1 MRIVV
6 LDFESF
12 FSTKDG
18 YTLTKIGPIS
28 YIRDSRFSAQLMS
41 YIVTDAST
49 MTYDRVRVAEHDN
62 IPAVLA
68 ALKLDAPDVVTVAH
82 NGNGFDFLILSE
94 IYHVVPRIAIDTMCM
109 ERWTGVSRI
118 QNESL
123 KSMVKFFQCG
133 EKVEGTVISDGR
145 KWPEDF
151 TPDERTAFIQYCRND
166 TEQCFL
172 SFKAMLPFVTADALL
187 FSSITA
193 KMACNPVL
201 RLDDDMLTAYLNEL
215 SDKVTKARNDIN
227 KMFVFKSDEDFL
239 KAIRSSASF
248 VKMLELLGRKPP
260 MKYSVAKSETKRK
273 KLEAEGK
280 TNLSEEDYAVYTPAL
295 AKSDLDFVAMASD
308 ADERVALLVRTRL
321 ENNSSIQRSR
331 AETFHAL
338 AKSGRPMPV
347 MLNAFK
353 AHTSR
358 YTAGNSEG
366 SSDKLNLQNLSK
378 RDPSQLT
385 LRKAVQA
392 PEGMALVACDSSQ
405 IEARILAYVANET
418 ELVDAFRRGADPYA
432 DLAEKI
438 FQIPSEKIHKG
449 AKSGDKKLKAYRNV
463 GKTGILSCLAG
474 DTEVLTNNGWK
485 PIVMVSKDDKL
496 WDGVQWVTHQGLICN
511 GEKNT
516 IDVDGVR
523 MTPDHMILSGSSWK
537 QARRCAQTRS
547 YLSQALCTGG
557 ESLEIW
563 RSMIGDG
570 GNTCANAPS
579 VELCDGLAS
588 TLYGESRLMPA
599 SIAPLETLV
608 TSSLS
613 GHVTRITSR
622 VQRLVSSLS
631 FVLQGYEYMVRNVL
645 KEWFWCSVPV
655 EQNRTGYCSATST
668 MGGLHGVIPVLR
680 RRHRKAMLSYIPLTR
695 TFAQNLRTGDV
706 CSIELP
712 LLSSVVTTPTV
723 DNIKTTG
730 GVESNASLLTVE
742 RFLPILYHWTAGIIR
757 TSTLTV
763 STIMA
768 TTKLVISGLLQSLR
782 ITTIGGVS
790 VNCKPRLKNSEPV
803 YDLLNAG
810 PNHRFTI
817 RTKHGALVV
826 HNCGYG
832 VSWRK
837 YADTL
842 LRQGVR
848 LSSDIDQHY
857 EMAHHAHNVYR
868 ASNPN
873 IVAFW
878 DTCQTV
884 IKALYLGYS
893 GEFGGPND
901 NIFQYSVAPICG
913 RDDVPTIIGPNKYTL
928 RYFKL
933 SCEVSEKNNREEYYY
948 TRVKG
953 KSELKTKIYG
963 GALAENLCQYLA
975 FALLQW
981 QACRMTEQGIRLIAN
996 IHDSFLAICPEDE
1009 AEHTKSVMESCM
1021 SSVPDW
1027 LGDFPVAC
1035 EAEIGK
1041 DYCIA

>member
-12 FSTKDG
+12 FDTKNG

-123 KSMVKFFQCG
+123 KSMAKFFQCG

-227 KMFVFKSDEDFL
+227 RMFMFKSDEDFL

-463 GKTGILSCLAG
+463 GKTGILSA
-474 DTEVLTNNGWK
+474 
-485 PIVMVSKDDKL
+485 
-496 WDGVQWVTHQGLICN
+496 
-511 GEKNT
+511 
-516 IDVDGVR
+516 
-523 MTPDHMILSGSSWK
+523 
-537 QARRCAQTRS
+537 
-547 YLSQALCTGG
+547 
-557 ESLEIW
+557 
-563 RSMIGDG
+563 
-570 GNTCANAPS
+570 
-579 VELCDGLAS
+579 
-588 TLYGESRLMPA
+588 
-599 SIAPLETLV
+599 
-608 TSSLS
+608 
-613 GHVTRITSR
+613 
-622 VQRLVSSLS
+622 
-631 FVLQGYEYMVRNVL
+631 
-645 KEWFWCSVPV
+645 
-655 EQNRTGYCSATST
+655 
-668 MGGLHGVIPVLR
+668 
-680 RRHRKAMLSYIPLTR
+680 
-695 TFAQNLRTGDV
+695 
-706 CSIELP
+706 
-712 LLSSVVTTPTV
+712 
-723 DNIKTTG
+723 
-730 GVESNASLLTVE
+730 
-742 RFLPILYHWTAGIIR
+742 
-757 TSTLTV
+757 
-763 STIMA
+763 
-768 TTKLVISGLLQSLR
+768 
-782 ITTIGGVS
+782 
-790 VNCKPRLKNSEPV
+790 
-803 YDLLNAG
+803 
-810 PNHRFTI
+810 
-817 RTKHGALVV
+817 
-826 HNCGYG
+826 GYG
-832 VSWRK
+832 VGWRK

>member
-6 LDFESF
+6 LDLETYWNS
-12 FSTKDG
+12 KD
-18 YTLTKIGPIS
+18 YTLSKIGPIS

-41 YIVTDAST
+41 YIVTDSST
-49 MTYDRVRVAEHDN
+49 MTYDKVRVAEHDK
-62 IPAVLA
+62 IPAVLSV
-68 ALKLDAPDVVTVAH
+68 LRLDAPGTMTVAH
-82 NGNGFDFLILSE
+82 NGNGFDFLVLSE
-94 IYHVVPRIAIDTMCM
+94 IYHTIPWLAVDTMCM

-123 KSMVKFFQCG
+123 KSMAKFFQCG

-145 KWPEDF
+145 NWPDDF

-172 SFKAMLPFVTADALL
+172 SFKAMLPSMTADALL

-227 KMFVFKSDEDFL
+227 KMFMFKSDEDFL

-280 TNLSEEDYAVYTPAL
+280 TNLSEDDYAVYTPAL

-485 PIVMVSKDDKL
+485 PIVTVSKDDKL
-496 WDGVQWVTHQGLICN
+496 WDGVQWVAHQGLVCN

-523 MTPDHMILSGSSWK
+523 MTPDHMVLSGSSWE
-537 QARRCAQTRS
+537 QASVCVQTRS

-579 VELCDGLAS
+579 VE
-588 TLYGESRLMPA
+588 
-599 SIAPLETLV
+599 
-608 TSSLS
+608 
-613 GHVTRITSR
+613 
-622 VQRLVSSLS
+622 
-631 FVLQGYEYMVRNVL
+631 
-645 KEWFWCSVPV
+645 
-655 EQNRTGYCSATST
+655 
-668 MGGLHGVIPVLR
+668 
-680 RRHRKAMLSYIPLTR
+680 
-695 TFAQNLRTGDV
+695 
-706 CSIELP
+706 
-712 LLSSVVTTPTV
+712 
-723 DNIKTTG
+723 
-730 GVESNASLLTVE
+730 
-742 RFLPILYHWTAGIIR
+742 
-757 TSTLTV
+757 
-763 STIMA
+763 
-768 TTKLVISGLLQSLR
+768 
-782 ITTIGGVS
+782 
-790 VNCKPRLKNSEPV
+790 PRLKNSELV

-873 IVAFW
+873 IVTFW

-884 IKALYLGYS
+884 IKAMYLGYS

>member
-1 MRIVV
+1 MRIVA
-6 LDFESF
+6 LDFESY

-18 YTLTKIGPIS
+18 YTLTKMGPIS

-123 KSMVKFFQCG
+123 KSMTKFFQCG

-172 SFKAMLPFVTADALL
+172 SFKAMLPFMTADALL

-227 KMFVFKSDEDFL
+227 KMFMFKSDEDFL

-485 PIVMVSKDDKL
+485 PIVAVSKDDKL
-496 WDGVQWVTHQGLICN
+496 WDGVQWVAHQGLVCN

-516 IDVDGVR
+516 IDVEGVG
-523 MTPDHMILSGSSWK
+523 MTPDHMVLCGSSWE
-537 QARRCAQTRS
+537 QAGRCVQTRA
-547 YLSQALCTGG
+547 YLSRALCTGAA
-557 ESLEIW
+557 SLETW

-570 GNTCANAPS
+570 GNTYADAPS
-579 VELCDGLAS
+579 AE
-588 TLYGESRLMPA
+588 
-599 SIAPLETLV
+599 
-608 TSSLS
+608 
-613 GHVTRITSR
+613 
-622 VQRLVSSLS
+622 
-631 FVLQGYEYMVRNVL
+631 
-645 KEWFWCSVPV
+645 
-655 EQNRTGYCSATST
+655 
-668 MGGLHGVIPVLR
+668 
-680 RRHRKAMLSYIPLTR
+680 
-695 TFAQNLRTGDV
+695 
-706 CSIELP
+706 
-712 LLSSVVTTPTV
+712 
-723 DNIKTTG
+723 
-730 GVESNASLLTVE
+730 
-742 RFLPILYHWTAGIIR
+742 
-757 TSTLTV
+757 
-763 STIMA
+763 
-768 TTKLVISGLLQSLR
+768 
-782 ITTIGGVS
+782 
-790 VNCKPRLKNSEPV
+790 PRLKNSELV

-817 RTKHGALVV
+817 RTKYGALVV

-832 VSWRK
+832 VGWRK

>member
-1 MRIVV
+1 MRLVAI
-6 LDFESF
+6 DFESF

-18 YTLTKIGPIS
+18 YTLTKMGPIE

-49 MTYDRVRVAEHDN
+49 MTYDRVRVAEHKN

-68 ALKLDAPDVVTVAH
+68 ALRLDAPDVVTVAH

-123 KSMVKFFQCG
+123 KSMAKFFLCG

-145 KWPEDF
+145 NWPDDF

-172 SFKAMLPFVTADALL
+172 SFKAMLPFMTADALL

-227 KMFVFKSDEDFL
+227 RMFMFKSDEDFL

-432 DLAEKI
+432 DLAERI

-474 DTEVLTNNGWK
+474 DTEVLTDTGWK
-485 PIVMVSKDDKL
+485 PIVMVSETDKL
-496 WDGVQWVTHQGLICN
+496 WDGEQWVEHQGLICN
-511 GEKNT
+511 GERST
-516 IDVDGVR
+516 IVVDGTR
-523 MTPDHMILSGSSWK
+523 MTPDHLIWNGSSWIT
-537 QARRCAQTRS
+537 AGECAETRS
-547 YLSQALCTGG
+547 CLNRALSTGG
-557 ESLEIW
+557 ALLKTPLSTKKES
-563 RSMIGDG
+563 
-570 GNTCANAPS
+570 
-579 VELCDGLAS
+579 
-588 TLYGESRLMPA
+588 
-599 SIAPLETLV
+599 
-608 TSSLS
+608 
-613 GHVTRITSR
+613 
-622 VQRLVSSLS
+622 
-631 FVLQGYEYMVRNVL
+631 
-645 KEWFWCSVPV
+645 
-655 EQNRTGYCSATST
+655 SATSAAAKPVET
-668 MGGLHGVIPVLR
+668 AGGFPATRCRAFQKAAAFTVRRAMRIISSISRRAIQTTNPARALANLLLSGRRGVRCPARNALSAWCLCGVRAVRSLTGFCSAICTAARQPDAIRAQSGRLLAAMSRSILPMPTYVLIPST
-680 RRHRKAMLSYIPLTR
+680 AG
-695 TFAQNLRTGDV
+695 A
-706 CSIELP
+706 CSTELP
-712 LLSSVVTTPTV
+712 PASRGAAIRNADSTPTTV
-723 DNIKTTG
+723 DGASSACSLPAGNILHT
-730 GVESNASLLTVE
+730 LCRL
-742 RFLPILYHWTAGIIR
+742 TAGTIR
-757 TSTLTV
+757 TLTSTA
-763 STIMA
+763 STTTETTSRA
-768 TTKLVISGLLQSLR
+768 TSALR
-782 ITTIGGVS
+782 QKRRTSATGAS
-790 VNCKPRLKNSEPV
+790 CASSRKRLNFSEPV

-810 PNHRFTI
+810 PNHRFTV
-817 RTKHGALVV
+817 RTRHGALIV

-832 VSWRK
+832 VGWRK

-884 IKALYLGYS
+884 IKAMYLGYS

>member
-6 LDFESF
+6 LDFETYWNS
-12 FSTKDG
+12 KD
-18 YTLTKIGPIS
+18 YTLSKIGPIS

-123 KSMVKFFQCG
+123 KSMAKFFQCG
-133 EKVEGTVISDGR
+133 EKVEGTLISDGR

-172 SFKAMLPFVTADALL
+172 SFKAMLPFMTADALL

-227 KMFVFKSDEDFL
+227 KMFMFKSDEDFL

-485 PIVMVSKDDKL
+485 PIVTVSKDDKL
-496 WDGVQWVTHQGLICN
+496 WDGVQWVAHQGLICN
-511 GEKNT
+511 GEKST

-523 MTPDHMILSGSSWK
+523 MTPDHMVLSGYSWE
-537 QARRCAQTRS
+537 QASECVQTRS
-547 YLSQALCTGG
+547 YLSRALRTGAA
-557 ESLEIW
+557 SLEIW
-563 RSMIGDG
+563 WRSTIGDG
-570 GNTCANAPS
+570 GSTYADAPS
-579 VELCDGLAS
+579 AE
-588 TLYGESRLMPA
+588 
-599 SIAPLETLV
+599 
-608 TSSLS
+608 
-613 GHVTRITSR
+613 
-622 VQRLVSSLS
+622 
-631 FVLQGYEYMVRNVL
+631 
-645 KEWFWCSVPV
+645 
-655 EQNRTGYCSATST
+655 
-668 MGGLHGVIPVLR
+668 
-680 RRHRKAMLSYIPLTR
+680 
-695 TFAQNLRTGDV
+695 
-706 CSIELP
+706 
-712 LLSSVVTTPTV
+712 
-723 DNIKTTG
+723 
-730 GVESNASLLTVE
+730 
-742 RFLPILYHWTAGIIR
+742 
-757 TSTLTV
+757 
-763 STIMA
+763 
-768 TTKLVISGLLQSLR
+768 
-782 ITTIGGVS
+782 
-790 VNCKPRLKNSEPV
+790 PRLKNSELV

-913 RDDVPTIIGPNKYTL
+913 RDDVPTIIGPNKYAL

>member
-6 LDFESF
+6 LDFETYWDS
-12 FSTKDG
+12 KN
-18 YTLTKIGPIS
+18 YTLSKIGPIS

-41 YIVTDAST
+41 CIVTDAST

-123 KSMVKFFQCG
+123 KSMAKFFQCG

-227 KMFVFKSDEDFL
+227 RMFMFKSDEDFL

-463 GKTGILSCLAG
+463 GKTGILSA
-474 DTEVLTNNGWK
+474 
-485 PIVMVSKDDKL
+485 
-496 WDGVQWVTHQGLICN
+496 
-511 GEKNT
+511 
-516 IDVDGVR
+516 
-523 MTPDHMILSGSSWK
+523 
-537 QARRCAQTRS
+537 
-547 YLSQALCTGG
+547 
-557 ESLEIW
+557 
-563 RSMIGDG
+563 
-570 GNTCANAPS
+570 
-579 VELCDGLAS
+579 
-588 TLYGESRLMPA
+588 
-599 SIAPLETLV
+599 
-608 TSSLS
+608 
-613 GHVTRITSR
+613 
-622 VQRLVSSLS
+622 
-631 FVLQGYEYMVRNVL
+631 
-645 KEWFWCSVPV
+645 
-655 EQNRTGYCSATST
+655 
-668 MGGLHGVIPVLR
+668 
-680 RRHRKAMLSYIPLTR
+680 
-695 TFAQNLRTGDV
+695 
-706 CSIELP
+706 
-712 LLSSVVTTPTV
+712 
-723 DNIKTTG
+723 
-730 GVESNASLLTVE
+730 
-742 RFLPILYHWTAGIIR
+742 
-757 TSTLTV
+757 
-763 STIMA
+763 
-768 TTKLVISGLLQSLR
+768 
-782 ITTIGGVS
+782 
-790 VNCKPRLKNSEPV
+790 
-803 YDLLNAG
+803 
-810 PNHRFTI
+810 
-817 RTKHGALVV
+817 
-826 HNCGYG
+826 GYG
-832 VSWRK
+832 VGWRK

-996 IHDSFLAICPEDE
+996 IHDSFLAICLENE

>member
-6 LDFESF
+6 LDFEAYWDS
-12 FSTKDG
+12 KN
-18 YTLTKIGPIS
+18 YTLSKIGPIS

-49 MTYDRVRVAEHDN
+49 MTYDKVRVAEHDN

-123 KSMVKFFQCG
+123 KSMAKFFECG

-227 KMFVFKSDEDFL
+227 KMFMFKSDEDFL

-392 PEGMALVACDSSQ
+392 PEGMVLVACDSSQ
-405 IEARILAYVANET
+405 IEARILAYAANET
-418 ELVDAFRRGADPYA
+418 ALVNSFRGGADPYA

-449 AKSGDKKLKAYRNV
+449 AKSGDKKLKAYRDV
-463 GKTGILSCLAG
+463 GKTGILSA
-474 DTEVLTNNGWK
+474 
-485 PIVMVSKDDKL
+485 
-496 WDGVQWVTHQGLICN
+496 
-511 GEKNT
+511 
-516 IDVDGVR
+516 
-523 MTPDHMILSGSSWK
+523 
-537 QARRCAQTRS
+537 
-547 YLSQALCTGG
+547 
-557 ESLEIW
+557 
-563 RSMIGDG
+563 
-570 GNTCANAPS
+570 
-579 VELCDGLAS
+579 
-588 TLYGESRLMPA
+588 
-599 SIAPLETLV
+599 
-608 TSSLS
+608 
-613 GHVTRITSR
+613 
-622 VQRLVSSLS
+622 
-631 FVLQGYEYMVRNVL
+631 
-645 KEWFWCSVPV
+645 
-655 EQNRTGYCSATST
+655 
-668 MGGLHGVIPVLR
+668 
-680 RRHRKAMLSYIPLTR
+680 
-695 TFAQNLRTGDV
+695 
-706 CSIELP
+706 
-712 LLSSVVTTPTV
+712 
-723 DNIKTTG
+723 
-730 GVESNASLLTVE
+730 
-742 RFLPILYHWTAGIIR
+742 
-757 TSTLTV
+757 
-763 STIMA
+763 
-768 TTKLVISGLLQSLR
+768 
-782 ITTIGGVS
+782 
-790 VNCKPRLKNSEPV
+790 
-803 YDLLNAG
+803 
-810 PNHRFTI
+810 
-817 RTKHGALVV
+817 
-826 HNCGYG
+826 GYG
-832 VSWRK
+832 VGWRK

-873 IVAFW
+873 IVTFW

>member
-6 LDFESF
+6 LDFETYWNS
-12 FSTKDG
+12 KD
-18 YTLTKIGPIS
+18 YTLSKIGPIS

-49 MTYDRVRVAEHDN
+49 MTYDKVRVAEHDN

-123 KSMVKFFQCG
+123 KSMAKFFQCG

-145 KWPEDF
+145 KWPDDF

-172 SFKAMLPFVTADALL
+172 SFKAMLPFMTADALL

-227 KMFVFKSDEDFL
+227 RMFMFKSDEDFL

-463 GKTGILSCLAG
+463 GKTGILSA
-474 DTEVLTNNGWK
+474 
-485 PIVMVSKDDKL
+485 
-496 WDGVQWVTHQGLICN
+496 
-511 GEKNT
+511 
-516 IDVDGVR
+516 
-523 MTPDHMILSGSSWK
+523 
-537 QARRCAQTRS
+537 
-547 YLSQALCTGG
+547 
-557 ESLEIW
+557 
-563 RSMIGDG
+563 
-570 GNTCANAPS
+570 
-579 VELCDGLAS
+579 
-588 TLYGESRLMPA
+588 
-599 SIAPLETLV
+599 
-608 TSSLS
+608 
-613 GHVTRITSR
+613 
-622 VQRLVSSLS
+622 
-631 FVLQGYEYMVRNVL
+631 
-645 KEWFWCSVPV
+645 
-655 EQNRTGYCSATST
+655 
-668 MGGLHGVIPVLR
+668 
-680 RRHRKAMLSYIPLTR
+680 
-695 TFAQNLRTGDV
+695 
-706 CSIELP
+706 
-712 LLSSVVTTPTV
+712 
-723 DNIKTTG
+723 
-730 GVESNASLLTVE
+730 
-742 RFLPILYHWTAGIIR
+742 
-757 TSTLTV
+757 
-763 STIMA
+763 
-768 TTKLVISGLLQSLR
+768 
-782 ITTIGGVS
+782 
-790 VNCKPRLKNSEPV
+790 
-803 YDLLNAG
+803 
-810 PNHRFTI
+810 
-817 RTKHGALVV
+817 
-826 HNCGYG
+826 GYG
-832 VSWRK
+832 VGWRK

-868 ASNPN
+868 ASNTN

-878 DTCQTV
+878 DMCQTV
-884 IKALYLGYS
+884 IKAMYLGYS

>member
-1 MRIVV
+1 MRIVA

-123 KSMVKFFQCG
+123 KSMTKFFQCG

-145 KWPEDF
+145 KWPDDF

-172 SFKAMLPFVTADALL
+172 SFKAMLPFMTADALL

-193 KMACNPVL
+193 KMACNPIL

-227 KMFVFKSDEDFL
+227 KMFMFKSDEDFL

-392 PEGMALVACDSSQ
+392 PEGMSLVACDSSQ

-463 GKTGILSCLAG
+463 GKTGILSA
-474 DTEVLTNNGWK
+474 
-485 PIVMVSKDDKL
+485 
-496 WDGVQWVTHQGLICN
+496 
-511 GEKNT
+511 
-516 IDVDGVR
+516 
-523 MTPDHMILSGSSWK
+523 
-537 QARRCAQTRS
+537 
-547 YLSQALCTGG
+547 
-557 ESLEIW
+557 
-563 RSMIGDG
+563 
-570 GNTCANAPS
+570 
-579 VELCDGLAS
+579 
-588 TLYGESRLMPA
+588 
-599 SIAPLETLV
+599 
-608 TSSLS
+608 
-613 GHVTRITSR
+613 
-622 VQRLVSSLS
+622 
-631 FVLQGYEYMVRNVL
+631 
-645 KEWFWCSVPV
+645 
-655 EQNRTGYCSATST
+655 
-668 MGGLHGVIPVLR
+668 
-680 RRHRKAMLSYIPLTR
+680 
-695 TFAQNLRTGDV
+695 
-706 CSIELP
+706 
-712 LLSSVVTTPTV
+712 
-723 DNIKTTG
+723 
-730 GVESNASLLTVE
+730 
-742 RFLPILYHWTAGIIR
+742 
-757 TSTLTV
+757 
-763 STIMA
+763 
-768 TTKLVISGLLQSLR
+768 
-782 ITTIGGVS
+782 
-790 VNCKPRLKNSEPV
+790 
-803 YDLLNAG
+803 
-810 PNHRFTI
+810 
-817 RTKHGALVV
+817 
-826 HNCGYG
+826 GYG
-832 VSWRK
+832 VGWRK

-868 ASNPN
+868 ASNTN

-913 RDDVPTIIGPNKYTL
+913 RDNVPTIIGPNKYTL

-996 IHDSFLAICPEDE
+996 IHDSFLAVCPEDE

>member
-1 MRIVV
+1 MRLVA

-18 YTLTKIGPIS
+18 YTLTKMGPIS
-28 YIRDSRFSAQLMS
+28 YIRDSRFSTQLMS

-49 MTYDRVRVAEHDN
+49 MTYDKIRVAEHDN

-123 KSMVKFFQCG
+123 KSMAKFFQCG

-145 KWPEDF
+145 NWPEDF

-172 SFKAMLPFVTADALL
+172 SFKAMLPFMTADALL

-227 KMFVFKSDEDFL
+227 KMFMFKSDEDFL

-463 GKTGILSCLAG
+463 GKTGILSA
-474 DTEVLTNNGWK
+474 
-485 PIVMVSKDDKL
+485 
-496 WDGVQWVTHQGLICN
+496 
-511 GEKNT
+511 
-516 IDVDGVR
+516 
-523 MTPDHMILSGSSWK
+523 
-537 QARRCAQTRS
+537 
-547 YLSQALCTGG
+547 
-557 ESLEIW
+557 
-563 RSMIGDG
+563 
-570 GNTCANAPS
+570 
-579 VELCDGLAS
+579 
-588 TLYGESRLMPA
+588 
-599 SIAPLETLV
+599 
-608 TSSLS
+608 
-613 GHVTRITSR
+613 
-622 VQRLVSSLS
+622 
-631 FVLQGYEYMVRNVL
+631 
-645 KEWFWCSVPV
+645 
-655 EQNRTGYCSATST
+655 
-668 MGGLHGVIPVLR
+668 
-680 RRHRKAMLSYIPLTR
+680 
-695 TFAQNLRTGDV
+695 
-706 CSIELP
+706 
-712 LLSSVVTTPTV
+712 
-723 DNIKTTG
+723 
-730 GVESNASLLTVE
+730 
-742 RFLPILYHWTAGIIR
+742 
-757 TSTLTV
+757 
-763 STIMA
+763 
-768 TTKLVISGLLQSLR
+768 
-782 ITTIGGVS
+782 
-790 VNCKPRLKNSEPV
+790 
-803 YDLLNAG
+803 
-810 PNHRFTI
+810 
-817 RTKHGALVV
+817 
-826 HNCGYG
+826 GYG
-832 VSWRK
+832 VGWRK

-868 ASNPN
+868 ASNTN

-884 IKALYLGYS
+884 IKAMYLGYS

-1009 AEHTKSVMESCM
+1009 AEHTKSIMESCM

>member
-1 MRIVV
+1 MRLVAI
-6 LDFESF
+6 DFESF

-18 YTLTKIGPIS
+18 YTLTKMGPIS

-49 MTYDRVRVAEHDN
+49 MTYDKVRVAEHDN

-123 KSMVKFFQCG
+123 KSMAKFFQCG

-145 KWPEDF
+145 NWPEDF

-172 SFKAMLPFVTADALL
+172 SFKAMLPFMTADALL

-227 KMFVFKSDEDFL
+227 KMFMFKSDEDFL

-280 TNLSEEDYAVYTPAL
+280 TNLSEDDYAVYTPAL

-347 MLNAFK
+347 MLNAFR

-463 GKTGILSCLAG
+463 GKTGILSA
-474 DTEVLTNNGWK
+474 
-485 PIVMVSKDDKL
+485 
-496 WDGVQWVTHQGLICN
+496 
-511 GEKNT
+511 
-516 IDVDGVR
+516 
-523 MTPDHMILSGSSWK
+523 
-537 QARRCAQTRS
+537 
-547 YLSQALCTGG
+547 
-557 ESLEIW
+557 
-563 RSMIGDG
+563 
-570 GNTCANAPS
+570 
-579 VELCDGLAS
+579 
-588 TLYGESRLMPA
+588 
-599 SIAPLETLV
+599 
-608 TSSLS
+608 
-613 GHVTRITSR
+613 
-622 VQRLVSSLS
+622 
-631 FVLQGYEYMVRNVL
+631 
-645 KEWFWCSVPV
+645 
-655 EQNRTGYCSATST
+655 
-668 MGGLHGVIPVLR
+668 
-680 RRHRKAMLSYIPLTR
+680 
-695 TFAQNLRTGDV
+695 
-706 CSIELP
+706 
-712 LLSSVVTTPTV
+712 
-723 DNIKTTG
+723 
-730 GVESNASLLTVE
+730 
-742 RFLPILYHWTAGIIR
+742 
-757 TSTLTV
+757 
-763 STIMA
+763 
-768 TTKLVISGLLQSLR
+768 
-782 ITTIGGVS
+782 
-790 VNCKPRLKNSEPV
+790 
-803 YDLLNAG
+803 
-810 PNHRFTI
+810 
-817 RTKHGALVV
+817 
-826 HNCGYG
+826 GYG
-832 VSWRK
+832 VGWRK

-868 ASNPN
+868 ASNTN

-884 IKALYLGYS
+884 IKAMYLGYS

>member
-6 LDFESF
+6 LDFETYWNS
-12 FSTKDG
+12 KD
-18 YTLTKIGPIS
+18 YTLSKIGPIS

-49 MTYDRVRVAEHDN
+49 MTYDKVRVAEHDN

-123 KSMVKFFQCG
+123 KSMAKFFQCG

-172 SFKAMLPFVTADALL
+172 SFKAMLPFMTADALL

-227 KMFVFKSDEDFL
+227 RMFMFKSDEDFL
-239 KAIRSSASF
+239 KAIRSSTSF

-273 KLEAEGK
+273 KLEVEGK

-463 GKTGILSCLAG
+463 GKTGILSA
-474 DTEVLTNNGWK
+474 
-485 PIVMVSKDDKL
+485 
-496 WDGVQWVTHQGLICN
+496 
-511 GEKNT
+511 
-516 IDVDGVR
+516 
-523 MTPDHMILSGSSWK
+523 
-537 QARRCAQTRS
+537 
-547 YLSQALCTGG
+547 
-557 ESLEIW
+557 
-563 RSMIGDG
+563 
-570 GNTCANAPS
+570 
-579 VELCDGLAS
+579 
-588 TLYGESRLMPA
+588 
-599 SIAPLETLV
+599 
-608 TSSLS
+608 
-613 GHVTRITSR
+613 
-622 VQRLVSSLS
+622 
-631 FVLQGYEYMVRNVL
+631 
-645 KEWFWCSVPV
+645 
-655 EQNRTGYCSATST
+655 
-668 MGGLHGVIPVLR
+668 
-680 RRHRKAMLSYIPLTR
+680 
-695 TFAQNLRTGDV
+695 
-706 CSIELP
+706 
-712 LLSSVVTTPTV
+712 
-723 DNIKTTG
+723 
-730 GVESNASLLTVE
+730 
-742 RFLPILYHWTAGIIR
+742 
-757 TSTLTV
+757 
-763 STIMA
+763 
-768 TTKLVISGLLQSLR
+768 
-782 ITTIGGVS
+782 
-790 VNCKPRLKNSEPV
+790 
-803 YDLLNAG
+803 
-810 PNHRFTI
+810 
-817 RTKHGALVV
+817 
-826 HNCGYG
+826 GYG
-832 VSWRK
+832 VGWRK

-884 IKALYLGYS
+884 IKAMYLGYS

-981 QACRMTEQGIRLIAN
+981 QACRITEQGIRLIAN

>member
-6 LDFESF
+6 LDFETYWDS
-12 FSTKDG
+12 KN
-18 YTLTKIGPIS
+18 YTLSKIGPIS

-49 MTYDRVRVAEHDN
+49 MAYDRVRVAEHDN

-123 KSMVKFFQCG
+123 KSMAKFFQCG

-172 SFKAMLPFVTADALL
+172 SFKAMLPFMTADALL

-227 KMFVFKSDEDFL
+227 KMFMFKSDEDFL

-463 GKTGILSCLAG
+463 GKTGILSA
-474 DTEVLTNNGWK
+474 
-485 PIVMVSKDDKL
+485 
-496 WDGVQWVTHQGLICN
+496 
-511 GEKNT
+511 
-516 IDVDGVR
+516 
-523 MTPDHMILSGSSWK
+523 
-537 QARRCAQTRS
+537 
-547 YLSQALCTGG
+547 
-557 ESLEIW
+557 
-563 RSMIGDG
+563 
-570 GNTCANAPS
+570 
-579 VELCDGLAS
+579 
-588 TLYGESRLMPA
+588 
-599 SIAPLETLV
+599 
-608 TSSLS
+608 
-613 GHVTRITSR
+613 
-622 VQRLVSSLS
+622 
-631 FVLQGYEYMVRNVL
+631 
-645 KEWFWCSVPV
+645 
-655 EQNRTGYCSATST
+655 
-668 MGGLHGVIPVLR
+668 
-680 RRHRKAMLSYIPLTR
+680 
-695 TFAQNLRTGDV
+695 
-706 CSIELP
+706 
-712 LLSSVVTTPTV
+712 
-723 DNIKTTG
+723 
-730 GVESNASLLTVE
+730 
-742 RFLPILYHWTAGIIR
+742 
-757 TSTLTV
+757 
-763 STIMA
+763 
-768 TTKLVISGLLQSLR
+768 
-782 ITTIGGVS
+782 
-790 VNCKPRLKNSEPV
+790 
-803 YDLLNAG
+803 
-810 PNHRFTI
+810 
-817 RTKHGALVV
+817 
-826 HNCGYG
+826 GYG
-832 VSWRK
+832 VGWRK

-884 IKALYLGYS
+884 IKAMYLGYS

>member
-6 LDFESF
+6 LDFETYWDS
-12 FSTKDG
+12 KN
-18 YTLTKIGPIS
+18 YTLSKIGPIS

-123 KSMVKFFQCG
+123 KSMAKFFQCG

-145 KWPEDF
+145 NWPEDF

-172 SFKAMLPFVTADALL
+172 SFKAMLPFMTADALL

-227 KMFVFKSDEDFL
+227 KMFMFKSDEDFL

-280 TNLSEEDYAVYTPAL
+280 TNLSEDDYAVYTPAL

-347 MLNAFK
+347 MLNAFR

-463 GKTGILSCLAG
+463 GKTGILSA
-474 DTEVLTNNGWK
+474 
-485 PIVMVSKDDKL
+485 
-496 WDGVQWVTHQGLICN
+496 
-511 GEKNT
+511 
-516 IDVDGVR
+516 
-523 MTPDHMILSGSSWK
+523 
-537 QARRCAQTRS
+537 
-547 YLSQALCTGG
+547 
-557 ESLEIW
+557 
-563 RSMIGDG
+563 
-570 GNTCANAPS
+570 
-579 VELCDGLAS
+579 
-588 TLYGESRLMPA
+588 
-599 SIAPLETLV
+599 
-608 TSSLS
+608 
-613 GHVTRITSR
+613 
-622 VQRLVSSLS
+622 
-631 FVLQGYEYMVRNVL
+631 
-645 KEWFWCSVPV
+645 
-655 EQNRTGYCSATST
+655 
-668 MGGLHGVIPVLR
+668 
-680 RRHRKAMLSYIPLTR
+680 
-695 TFAQNLRTGDV
+695 
-706 CSIELP
+706 
-712 LLSSVVTTPTV
+712 
-723 DNIKTTG
+723 
-730 GVESNASLLTVE
+730 
-742 RFLPILYHWTAGIIR
+742 
-757 TSTLTV
+757 
-763 STIMA
+763 
-768 TTKLVISGLLQSLR
+768 
-782 ITTIGGVS
+782 
-790 VNCKPRLKNSEPV
+790 
-803 YDLLNAG
+803 
-810 PNHRFTI
+810 
-817 RTKHGALVV
+817 
-826 HNCGYG
+826 GYG
-832 VSWRK
+832 VGWRK

-868 ASNPN
+868 ASNTN

-884 IKALYLGYS
+884 IKAMYLGYS

>member
-6 LDFESF
+6 LDFEVYWNS
-12 FSTKDG
+12 KD
-18 YTLTKIGPIS
+18 YTLSKIGPIS
-28 YIRDSRFSAQLMS
+28 YIRDSRFSTQLMS

-123 KSMVKFFQCG
+123 KSMAKFFQCG

-172 SFKAMLPFVTADALL
+172 SFKAMLPFMTADALL

-227 KMFVFKSDEDFL
+227 KMFMFKSDEDFL

-405 IEARILAYVANET
+405 IEARILAYAANET

-496 WDGVQWVTHQGLICN
+496 WDGVQWVAHQGLVCN

-523 MTPDHMILSGSSWK
+523 MTPDHMVLSGSSWE
-537 QARRCAQTRS
+537 QASVCVQTRS
-547 YLSQALCTGG
+547 YLNRALRTGAAL
-557 ESLEIW
+557 LETW
-563 RSMIGDG
+563 SSTTGDG
-570 GNTCANAPS
+570 GNTYADAPS
-579 VELCDGLAS
+579 AE
-588 TLYGESRLMPA
+588 
-599 SIAPLETLV
+599 
-608 TSSLS
+608 
-613 GHVTRITSR
+613 
-622 VQRLVSSLS
+622 
-631 FVLQGYEYMVRNVL
+631 
-645 KEWFWCSVPV
+645 
-655 EQNRTGYCSATST
+655 
-668 MGGLHGVIPVLR
+668 
-680 RRHRKAMLSYIPLTR
+680 
-695 TFAQNLRTGDV
+695 
-706 CSIELP
+706 
-712 LLSSVVTTPTV
+712 
-723 DNIKTTG
+723 
-730 GVESNASLLTVE
+730 
-742 RFLPILYHWTAGIIR
+742 
-757 TSTLTV
+757 
-763 STIMA
+763 
-768 TTKLVISGLLQSLR
+768 
-782 ITTIGGVS
+782 
-790 VNCKPRLKNSEPV
+790 PRLKNSELV

-901 NIFQYSVAPICG
+901 NIFNYGVAPICG
-913 RDDVPTIIGPNKYTL
+913 KGDNVPSIRGPNKYTL

>member
-6 LDFESF
+6 LDFETYWNS
-12 FSTKDG
+12 KD
-18 YTLTKIGPIS
+18 YTLSKIGPIS

-49 MTYDRVRVAEHDN
+49 MTYDKVRVAEHKN

-68 ALKLDAPDVVTVAH
+68 ALRLDAPDVVTVAH

-123 KSMVKFFQCG
+123 KSMAKFFQCG

-145 KWPEDF
+145 NWPDDF

-227 KMFVFKSDEDFL
+227 KMFMFKSDEDFL
-239 KAIRSSASF
+239 KALRSSASF

-280 TNLSEEDYAVYTPAL
+280 TNLSEEDYAVYIPAL

-485 PIVMVSKDDKL
+485 PIVTVSKDDKL
-496 WDGVQWVTHQGLICN
+496 WDGVQWVAHQGLICN

-523 MTPDHMILSGSSWK
+523 MTPDHMILSGSSWE
-537 QARRCAQTRS
+537 QASECVQTRS
-547 YLSQALCTGG
+547 YLNRALRTGAAL
-557 ESLEIW
+557 LETW
-563 RSMIGDG
+563 RSTIGDG
-570 GNTCANAPS
+570 GDTYANAPS
-579 VELCDGLAS
+579 VE
-588 TLYGESRLMPA
+588 
-599 SIAPLETLV
+599 
-608 TSSLS
+608 
-613 GHVTRITSR
+613 
-622 VQRLVSSLS
+622 
-631 FVLQGYEYMVRNVL
+631 
-645 KEWFWCSVPV
+645 
-655 EQNRTGYCSATST
+655 
-668 MGGLHGVIPVLR
+668 
-680 RRHRKAMLSYIPLTR
+680 
-695 TFAQNLRTGDV
+695 
-706 CSIELP
+706 
-712 LLSSVVTTPTV
+712 
-723 DNIKTTG
+723 
-730 GVESNASLLTVE
+730 
-742 RFLPILYHWTAGIIR
+742 
-757 TSTLTV
+757 
-763 STIMA
+763 
-768 TTKLVISGLLQSLR
+768 
-782 ITTIGGVS
+782 
-790 VNCKPRLKNSEPV
+790 PRLENSELV

-832 VSWRK
+832 VGWRK

-873 IVAFW
+873 IMAFW
-878 DTCQTV
+878 DTCQIV

-893 GEFGGPND
+893 GEFGGPNN

-933 SCEVSEKNNREEYYY
+933 SCEVSENNREEYYY

-1021 SSVPDW
+1021 SIVPDW

>member
-1 MRIVV
+1 MEWFNQGALNMRLVA

-68 ALKLDAPDVVTVAH
+68 ALQLDAPDVVTVAH

-123 KSMVKFFQCG
+123 KSMAKFFQCG

-172 SFKAMLPFVTADALL
+172 SFKAMLPFMTADALL

-227 KMFVFKSDEDFL
+227 KMFMFKSDEDFL

-392 PEGMALVACDSSQ
+392 PDGMALVACDSSQ

-463 GKTGILSCLAG
+463 GKTGILSA
-474 DTEVLTNNGWK
+474 
-485 PIVMVSKDDKL
+485 
-496 WDGVQWVTHQGLICN
+496 
-511 GEKNT
+511 
-516 IDVDGVR
+516 
-523 MTPDHMILSGSSWK
+523 
-537 QARRCAQTRS
+537 
-547 YLSQALCTGG
+547 
-557 ESLEIW
+557 
-563 RSMIGDG
+563 
-570 GNTCANAPS
+570 
-579 VELCDGLAS
+579 
-588 TLYGESRLMPA
+588 
-599 SIAPLETLV
+599 
-608 TSSLS
+608 
-613 GHVTRITSR
+613 
-622 VQRLVSSLS
+622 
-631 FVLQGYEYMVRNVL
+631 
-645 KEWFWCSVPV
+645 
-655 EQNRTGYCSATST
+655 
-668 MGGLHGVIPVLR
+668 
-680 RRHRKAMLSYIPLTR
+680 
-695 TFAQNLRTGDV
+695 
-706 CSIELP
+706 
-712 LLSSVVTTPTV
+712 
-723 DNIKTTG
+723 
-730 GVESNASLLTVE
+730 
-742 RFLPILYHWTAGIIR
+742 
-757 TSTLTV
+757 
-763 STIMA
+763 
-768 TTKLVISGLLQSLR
+768 
-782 ITTIGGVS
+782 
-790 VNCKPRLKNSEPV
+790 
-803 YDLLNAG
+803 
-810 PNHRFTI
+810 
-817 RTKHGALVV
+817 
-826 HNCGYG
+826 GYG
-832 VSWRK
+832 VGWRR

-868 ASNPN
+868 ASNTN

-884 IKALYLGYS
+884 IKAMYLGYS

-1009 AEHTKSVMESCM
+1009 AEHTKSIMESCM

>member
-1 MRIVV
+1 MRIVA

-123 KSMVKFFQCG
+123 KSMAKFFQCG

-145 KWPEDF
+145 NWPEDF

-172 SFKAMLPFVTADALL
+172 SFKAMLPFMTADALL

-227 KMFVFKSDEDFL
+227 KMFMFKSDEDFL

-474 DTEVLTNNGWK
+474 DTEVLTDNGWK
-485 PIVMVSKDDKL
+485 PIVTVSKDDKL
-496 WDGVQWVTHQGLICN
+496 WDGVQWVAHQGLVCN

-523 MTPDHMILSGSSWK
+523 MTPDHMVLSGSSWE
-537 QARRCAQTRS
+537 QASVCVQTRS
-547 YLSQALCTGG
+547 YLNRALRTGAAL
-557 ESLEIW
+557 LETW
-563 RSMIGDG
+563 RSTIGDG
-570 GNTCANAPS
+570 DNTYADAPS
-579 VELCDGLAS
+579 VE
-588 TLYGESRLMPA
+588 
-599 SIAPLETLV
+599 
-608 TSSLS
+608 
-613 GHVTRITSR
+613 
-622 VQRLVSSLS
+622 
-631 FVLQGYEYMVRNVL
+631 
-645 KEWFWCSVPV
+645 
-655 EQNRTGYCSATST
+655 
-668 MGGLHGVIPVLR
+668 
-680 RRHRKAMLSYIPLTR
+680 
-695 TFAQNLRTGDV
+695 
-706 CSIELP
+706 
-712 LLSSVVTTPTV
+712 
-723 DNIKTTG
+723 
-730 GVESNASLLTVE
+730 
-742 RFLPILYHWTAGIIR
+742 
-757 TSTLTV
+757 
-763 STIMA
+763 
-768 TTKLVISGLLQSLR
+768 
-782 ITTIGGVS
+782 
-790 VNCKPRLKNSEPV
+790 PRLKNSELV

-884 IKALYLGYS
+884 IKAMYLGYS

-901 NIFQYSVAPICG
+901 SIFQYSVAPICG

-1009 AEHTKSVMESCM
+1009 AEHTKSIMESCM

>member
-1 MRIVV
+1 MRLVAI
-6 LDFESF
+6 DYESF
-12 FSTKDG
+12 FDTKNG
-18 YTLTKIGPIS
+18 YTLTKMGPIS

-123 KSMVKFFQCG
+123 KSMAKFFQCG

-172 SFKAMLPFVTADALL
+172 SFKAMLPFMTADALL

-227 KMFVFKSDEDFL
+227 KMFMFKSDEDFL

-392 PEGMALVACDSSQ
+392 PDGMALVACDSSQ

-485 PIVMVSKDDKL
+485 PIVTVSKDDKL
-496 WDGVQWVTHQGLICN
+496 WDGVQWVAHQGLVCN

-523 MTPDHMILSGSSWK
+523 MTPDHMVLSGYSWE
-537 QARRCAQTRS
+537 QASECVQTRS
-547 YLSQALCTGG
+547 YLSRALRTGAA
-557 ESLEIW
+557 SLEIW
-563 RSMIGDG
+563 WRSTIGDG
-570 GNTCANAPS
+570 GNTYVNAPS
-579 VELCDGLAS
+579 VE
-588 TLYGESRLMPA
+588 
-599 SIAPLETLV
+599 
-608 TSSLS
+608 
-613 GHVTRITSR
+613 
-622 VQRLVSSLS
+622 
-631 FVLQGYEYMVRNVL
+631 
-645 KEWFWCSVPV
+645 
-655 EQNRTGYCSATST
+655 
-668 MGGLHGVIPVLR
+668 
-680 RRHRKAMLSYIPLTR
+680 
-695 TFAQNLRTGDV
+695 
-706 CSIELP
+706 
-712 LLSSVVTTPTV
+712 
-723 DNIKTTG
+723 
-730 GVESNASLLTVE
+730 
-742 RFLPILYHWTAGIIR
+742 
-757 TSTLTV
+757 
-763 STIMA
+763 
-768 TTKLVISGLLQSLR
+768 
-782 ITTIGGVS
+782 
-790 VNCKPRLKNSEPV
+790 PRLKNSELV

-868 ASNPN
+868 ASNTN

-884 IKALYLGYS
+884 IKAMYLGYS

-901 NIFQYSVAPICG
+901 NIFNYGVAPICG
-913 RDDVPTIIGPNKYTL
+913 KGDNVPTIIGPNKYTL

>member
-6 LDFESF
+6 LDFEVYWDS
-12 FSTKDG
+12 KN
-18 YTLTKIGPIS
+18 YTLSKIGPIS

-123 KSMVKFFQCG
+123 KSMAKFFQCG

-145 KWPEDF
+145 NWPEDF

-172 SFKAMLPFVTADALL
+172 SFKAMLPFMTADALL

-227 KMFVFKSDEDFL
+227 KMFMFKSDEDFL

-485 PIVMVSKDDKL
+485 PIATVSKDDKL
-496 WDGVQWVTHQGLICN
+496 WDGVQWVAHQGLVCN

-523 MTPDHMILSGSSWK
+523 MTPDHMVLSGSSWE
-537 QARRCAQTRS
+537 QASVCVQTRS
-547 YLSQALCTGG
+547 YLNRALRTGAAL
-557 ESLEIW
+557 LETW
-563 RSMIGDG
+563 RSTIGDG
-570 GNTCANAPS
+570 GNTYADAPS
-579 VELCDGLAS
+579 VE
-588 TLYGESRLMPA
+588 
-599 SIAPLETLV
+599 
-608 TSSLS
+608 
-613 GHVTRITSR
+613 
-622 VQRLVSSLS
+622 
-631 FVLQGYEYMVRNVL
+631 
-645 KEWFWCSVPV
+645 
-655 EQNRTGYCSATST
+655 
-668 MGGLHGVIPVLR
+668 
-680 RRHRKAMLSYIPLTR
+680 
-695 TFAQNLRTGDV
+695 
-706 CSIELP
+706 
-712 LLSSVVTTPTV
+712 
-723 DNIKTTG
+723 
-730 GVESNASLLTVE
+730 
-742 RFLPILYHWTAGIIR
+742 
-757 TSTLTV
+757 
-763 STIMA
+763 
-768 TTKLVISGLLQSLR
+768 
-782 ITTIGGVS
+782 
-790 VNCKPRLKNSEPV
+790 PRLKNSELV

-873 IVAFW
+873 IVTFW

>member
-6 LDFESF
+6 LDFETYWNS
-12 FSTKDG
+12 KD
-18 YTLTKIGPIS
+18 YTLSKIGPIS

-94 IYHVVPRIAIDTMCM
+94 IYHVVPRIAVDTMCM

-123 KSMVKFFQCG
+123 KSMAKFFQCG

-227 KMFVFKSDEDFL
+227 KMFMFKSDEDFL

-463 GKTGILSCLAG
+463 GKTGILSA
-474 DTEVLTNNGWK
+474 
-485 PIVMVSKDDKL
+485 
-496 WDGVQWVTHQGLICN
+496 
-511 GEKNT
+511 
-516 IDVDGVR
+516 
-523 MTPDHMILSGSSWK
+523 
-537 QARRCAQTRS
+537 
-547 YLSQALCTGG
+547 
-557 ESLEIW
+557 
-563 RSMIGDG
+563 
-570 GNTCANAPS
+570 
-579 VELCDGLAS
+579 
-588 TLYGESRLMPA
+588 
-599 SIAPLETLV
+599 
-608 TSSLS
+608 
-613 GHVTRITSR
+613 
-622 VQRLVSSLS
+622 
-631 FVLQGYEYMVRNVL
+631 
-645 KEWFWCSVPV
+645 
-655 EQNRTGYCSATST
+655 
-668 MGGLHGVIPVLR
+668 
-680 RRHRKAMLSYIPLTR
+680 
-695 TFAQNLRTGDV
+695 
-706 CSIELP
+706 
-712 LLSSVVTTPTV
+712 
-723 DNIKTTG
+723 
-730 GVESNASLLTVE
+730 
-742 RFLPILYHWTAGIIR
+742 
-757 TSTLTV
+757 
-763 STIMA
+763 
-768 TTKLVISGLLQSLR
+768 
-782 ITTIGGVS
+782 
-790 VNCKPRLKNSEPV
+790 
-803 YDLLNAG
+803 
-810 PNHRFTI
+810 
-817 RTKHGALVV
+817 
-826 HNCGYG
+826 GYG
-832 VSWRK
+832 VGWRK

-996 IHDSFLAICPEDE
+996 IHDSFLAICPEDD

>member
-1 MRIVV
+1 MRIVA
-6 LDFESF
+6 LDFEAYWDS
-12 FSTKDG
+12 KN
-18 YTLTKIGPIS
+18 YTLSKIGPIS

-172 SFKAMLPFVTADALL
+172 SFKAMLPFMTADALL

-227 KMFVFKSDEDFL
+227 KMFMFKSDEDFL

-405 IEARILAYVANET
+405 IEARILAYVANER

-463 GKTGILSCLAG
+463 GKVGILSA
-474 DTEVLTNNGWK
+474 
-485 PIVMVSKDDKL
+485 
-496 WDGVQWVTHQGLICN
+496 
-511 GEKNT
+511 
-516 IDVDGVR
+516 
-523 MTPDHMILSGSSWK
+523 
-537 QARRCAQTRS
+537 
-547 YLSQALCTGG
+547 
-557 ESLEIW
+557 
-563 RSMIGDG
+563 
-570 GNTCANAPS
+570 
-579 VELCDGLAS
+579 
-588 TLYGESRLMPA
+588 
-599 SIAPLETLV
+599 
-608 TSSLS
+608 
-613 GHVTRITSR
+613 
-622 VQRLVSSLS
+622 
-631 FVLQGYEYMVRNVL
+631 
-645 KEWFWCSVPV
+645 
-655 EQNRTGYCSATST
+655 
-668 MGGLHGVIPVLR
+668 
-680 RRHRKAMLSYIPLTR
+680 
-695 TFAQNLRTGDV
+695 
-706 CSIELP
+706 
-712 LLSSVVTTPTV
+712 
-723 DNIKTTG
+723 
-730 GVESNASLLTVE
+730 
-742 RFLPILYHWTAGIIR
+742 
-757 TSTLTV
+757 
-763 STIMA
+763 
-768 TTKLVISGLLQSLR
+768 
-782 ITTIGGVS
+782 
-790 VNCKPRLKNSEPV
+790 
-803 YDLLNAG
+803 
-810 PNHRFTI
+810 
-817 RTKHGALVV
+817 
-826 HNCGYG
+826 GYG
-832 VSWRK
+832 VGWRK

-873 IVAFW
+873 IVTFCE
-878 DTCQTV
+878 TCLTV
-884 IKALYLGYS
+884 IKAMYLGYS

-1009 AEHTKSVMESCM
+1009 AEHTKSIMESCM

>member
-6 LDFESF
+6 LDFESYWN
-12 FSTKDG
+12 SKD
-18 YTLTKIGPIS
+18 YTLSKIGPIS

-49 MTYDRVRVAEHDN
+49 MTYDKVRVAEHKN

-123 KSMVKFFQCG
+123 KSMAKFFQCG

-172 SFKAMLPFVTADALL
+172 SFKAMLPFMTADALL

-215 SDKVTKARNDIN
+215 SDKVTKARNNIN
-227 KMFVFKSDEDFL
+227 KMFMFKSDEDFL

-392 PEGMALVACDSSQ
+392 PEGMSLVACDSSQ

-463 GKTGILSCLAG
+463 GKIGILSA
-474 DTEVLTNNGWK
+474 
-485 PIVMVSKDDKL
+485 
-496 WDGVQWVTHQGLICN
+496 
-511 GEKNT
+511 
-516 IDVDGVR
+516 
-523 MTPDHMILSGSSWK
+523 
-537 QARRCAQTRS
+537 
-547 YLSQALCTGG
+547 
-557 ESLEIW
+557 
-563 RSMIGDG
+563 
-570 GNTCANAPS
+570 
-579 VELCDGLAS
+579 
-588 TLYGESRLMPA
+588 
-599 SIAPLETLV
+599 
-608 TSSLS
+608 
-613 GHVTRITSR
+613 
-622 VQRLVSSLS
+622 
-631 FVLQGYEYMVRNVL
+631 
-645 KEWFWCSVPV
+645 
-655 EQNRTGYCSATST
+655 
-668 MGGLHGVIPVLR
+668 
-680 RRHRKAMLSYIPLTR
+680 
-695 TFAQNLRTGDV
+695 
-706 CSIELP
+706 
-712 LLSSVVTTPTV
+712 
-723 DNIKTTG
+723 
-730 GVESNASLLTVE
+730 
-742 RFLPILYHWTAGIIR
+742 
-757 TSTLTV
+757 
-763 STIMA
+763 
-768 TTKLVISGLLQSLR
+768 
-782 ITTIGGVS
+782 
-790 VNCKPRLKNSEPV
+790 
-803 YDLLNAG
+803 
-810 PNHRFTI
+810 
-817 RTKHGALVV
+817 
-826 HNCGYG
+826 GYG
-832 VSWRK
+832 VGWRK

-868 ASNPN
+868 ASNTN

-884 IKALYLGYS
+884 IKAMYLGYS

-953 KSELKTKIYG
+953 KSEMKTKIYG

-996 IHDSFLAICPEDE
+996 IHDSFLAICPDDE

>member
-6 LDFESF
+6 LDFETYWDS
-12 FSTKDG
+12 KN
-18 YTLTKIGPIS
+18 YTLSKIGPIS

-123 KSMVKFFQCG
+123 KSMAKFFRCG

-227 KMFVFKSDEDFL
+227 KMFMFKSDEDFL

-463 GKTGILSCLAG
+463 GKTGILSA
-474 DTEVLTNNGWK
+474 
-485 PIVMVSKDDKL
+485 
-496 WDGVQWVTHQGLICN
+496 
-511 GEKNT
+511 
-516 IDVDGVR
+516 
-523 MTPDHMILSGSSWK
+523 
-537 QARRCAQTRS
+537 
-547 YLSQALCTGG
+547 
-557 ESLEIW
+557 
-563 RSMIGDG
+563 
-570 GNTCANAPS
+570 
-579 VELCDGLAS
+579 
-588 TLYGESRLMPA
+588 
-599 SIAPLETLV
+599 
-608 TSSLS
+608 
-613 GHVTRITSR
+613 
-622 VQRLVSSLS
+622 
-631 FVLQGYEYMVRNVL
+631 
-645 KEWFWCSVPV
+645 
-655 EQNRTGYCSATST
+655 
-668 MGGLHGVIPVLR
+668 
-680 RRHRKAMLSYIPLTR
+680 
-695 TFAQNLRTGDV
+695 
-706 CSIELP
+706 
-712 LLSSVVTTPTV
+712 
-723 DNIKTTG
+723 
-730 GVESNASLLTVE
+730 
-742 RFLPILYHWTAGIIR
+742 
-757 TSTLTV
+757 
-763 STIMA
+763 
-768 TTKLVISGLLQSLR
+768 
-782 ITTIGGVS
+782 
-790 VNCKPRLKNSEPV
+790 
-803 YDLLNAG
+803 
-810 PNHRFTI
+810 
-817 RTKHGALVV
+817 
-826 HNCGYG
+826 GYG
-832 VSWRK
+832 VGWRK

-868 ASNPN
+868 ASNTN

>member
-145 KWPEDF
+145 NWPEDF

-172 SFKAMLPFVTADALL
+172 SFKAMLPFMTADALL

-227 KMFVFKSDEDFL
+227 KMFMFKSDEDFL

-463 GKTGILSCLAG
+463 GKVGILSA
-474 DTEVLTNNGWK
+474 
-485 PIVMVSKDDKL
+485 
-496 WDGVQWVTHQGLICN
+496 
-511 GEKNT
+511 
-516 IDVDGVR
+516 
-523 MTPDHMILSGSSWK
+523 
-537 QARRCAQTRS
+537 
-547 YLSQALCTGG
+547 
-557 ESLEIW
+557 
-563 RSMIGDG
+563 
-570 GNTCANAPS
+570 
-579 VELCDGLAS
+579 
-588 TLYGESRLMPA
+588 
-599 SIAPLETLV
+599 
-608 TSSLS
+608 
-613 GHVTRITSR
+613 
-622 VQRLVSSLS
+622 
-631 FVLQGYEYMVRNVL
+631 
-645 KEWFWCSVPV
+645 
-655 EQNRTGYCSATST
+655 
-668 MGGLHGVIPVLR
+668 
-680 RRHRKAMLSYIPLTR
+680 
-695 TFAQNLRTGDV
+695 
-706 CSIELP
+706 
-712 LLSSVVTTPTV
+712 
-723 DNIKTTG
+723 
-730 GVESNASLLTVE
+730 
-742 RFLPILYHWTAGIIR
+742 
-757 TSTLTV
+757 
-763 STIMA
+763 
-768 TTKLVISGLLQSLR
+768 
-782 ITTIGGVS
+782 
-790 VNCKPRLKNSEPV
+790 
-803 YDLLNAG
+803 
-810 PNHRFTI
+810 
-817 RTKHGALVV
+817 
-826 HNCGYG
+826 GYG
-832 VSWRK
+832 VGWRR

>member
-6 LDFESF
+6 LDFETYWDS
-12 FSTKDG
+12 KN
-18 YTLTKIGPIS
+18 YTLSKIGPIS

-49 MTYDRVRVAEHDN
+49 MTYDKVRVAEHDN

-94 IYHVVPRIAIDTMCM
+94 IYHVVPGIAIDTMCM

-123 KSMVKFFQCG
+123 KSMAKFFQCG

-145 KWPEDF
+145 KWPDDF

-227 KMFVFKSDEDFL
+227 RMFMFKSDEDFL

-280 TNLSEEDYAVYTPAL
+280 TNLSEDDYAVYTPAL

-308 ADERVALLVRTRL
+308 ADECVALLVRTRL

-392 PEGMALVACDSSQ
+392 PEGMSLVACDSSQ

-432 DLAEKI
+432 DLAERI
-438 FQIPSEKIHKG
+438 FQIPCEKIHKG
-449 AKSGDKKLKAYRNV
+449 AKSGDKKLKTYRNV

-537 QARRCAQTRS
+537 QASGCVQTRS
-547 YLSQALCTGG
+547 YLSRALCTGG
-557 ESLEIW
+557 ASLKIW
-563 RSMIGDG
+563 RSTIGDG
-570 GNTCANAPS
+570 GDTYANAPS
-579 VELCDGLAS
+579 VE
-588 TLYGESRLMPA
+588 
-599 SIAPLETLV
+599 
-608 TSSLS
+608 
-613 GHVTRITSR
+613 
-622 VQRLVSSLS
+622 
-631 FVLQGYEYMVRNVL
+631 
-645 KEWFWCSVPV
+645 
-655 EQNRTGYCSATST
+655 
-668 MGGLHGVIPVLR
+668 
-680 RRHRKAMLSYIPLTR
+680 
-695 TFAQNLRTGDV
+695 
-706 CSIELP
+706 
-712 LLSSVVTTPTV
+712 
-723 DNIKTTG
+723 
-730 GVESNASLLTVE
+730 
-742 RFLPILYHWTAGIIR
+742 
-757 TSTLTV
+757 
-763 STIMA
+763 
-768 TTKLVISGLLQSLR
+768 
-782 ITTIGGVS
+782 
-790 VNCKPRLKNSEPV
+790 PRLENSELV

-933 SCEVSEKNNREEYYY
+933 SCGVSEKNNREEYYY

>member
-1 MRIVV
+1 MRIVA

-123 KSMVKFFQCG
+123 KSMAKFFQCG

-145 KWPEDF
+145 KWPDDF

-172 SFKAMLPFVTADALL
+172 SFKAMLPFMTADALL

-193 KMACNPVL
+193 KMACSPVL

-215 SDKVTKARNDIN
+215 SAKVTKARNDIN
-227 KMFVFKSDEDFL
+227 RMFMFKSDEDFL

-463 GKTGILSCLAG
+463 GKTGILSA
-474 DTEVLTNNGWK
+474 
-485 PIVMVSKDDKL
+485 
-496 WDGVQWVTHQGLICN
+496 
-511 GEKNT
+511 
-516 IDVDGVR
+516 
-523 MTPDHMILSGSSWK
+523 
-537 QARRCAQTRS
+537 
-547 YLSQALCTGG
+547 
-557 ESLEIW
+557 
-563 RSMIGDG
+563 
-570 GNTCANAPS
+570 
-579 VELCDGLAS
+579 
-588 TLYGESRLMPA
+588 
-599 SIAPLETLV
+599 
-608 TSSLS
+608 
-613 GHVTRITSR
+613 
-622 VQRLVSSLS
+622 
-631 FVLQGYEYMVRNVL
+631 
-645 KEWFWCSVPV
+645 
-655 EQNRTGYCSATST
+655 
-668 MGGLHGVIPVLR
+668 
-680 RRHRKAMLSYIPLTR
+680 
-695 TFAQNLRTGDV
+695 
-706 CSIELP
+706 
-712 LLSSVVTTPTV
+712 
-723 DNIKTTG
+723 
-730 GVESNASLLTVE
+730 
-742 RFLPILYHWTAGIIR
+742 
-757 TSTLTV
+757 
-763 STIMA
+763 
-768 TTKLVISGLLQSLR
+768 
-782 ITTIGGVS
+782 
-790 VNCKPRLKNSEPV
+790 
-803 YDLLNAG
+803 
-810 PNHRFTI
+810 
-817 RTKHGALVV
+817 
-826 HNCGYG
+826 GYG
-832 VSWRK
+832 VGWRK

-901 NIFQYSVAPICG
+901 NIFRYGMGPVCG
-913 RDDVPTIIGPNKYTL
+913 RDKVPTIIGPNKYTL

>member
-6 LDFESF
+6 LDFETYWDS
-12 FSTKDG
+12 KN
-18 YTLTKIGPIS
+18 YTLSKIGPIS

-123 KSMVKFFQCG
+123 KSMAKFFQCG

-145 KWPEDF
+145 KWPDDF
-151 TPDERTAFIQYCRND
+151 TSDERTAFIQYCRND

-227 KMFVFKSDEDFL
+227 KMFMFKSDEDFL

-331 AETFHAL
+331 AETFHEL

-463 GKTGILSCLAG
+463 GKTGILSA
-474 DTEVLTNNGWK
+474 
-485 PIVMVSKDDKL
+485 
-496 WDGVQWVTHQGLICN
+496 
-511 GEKNT
+511 
-516 IDVDGVR
+516 
-523 MTPDHMILSGSSWK
+523 
-537 QARRCAQTRS
+537 
-547 YLSQALCTGG
+547 
-557 ESLEIW
+557 
-563 RSMIGDG
+563 
-570 GNTCANAPS
+570 
-579 VELCDGLAS
+579 
-588 TLYGESRLMPA
+588 
-599 SIAPLETLV
+599 
-608 TSSLS
+608 
-613 GHVTRITSR
+613 
-622 VQRLVSSLS
+622 
-631 FVLQGYEYMVRNVL
+631 
-645 KEWFWCSVPV
+645 
-655 EQNRTGYCSATST
+655 
-668 MGGLHGVIPVLR
+668 
-680 RRHRKAMLSYIPLTR
+680 
-695 TFAQNLRTGDV
+695 
-706 CSIELP
+706 
-712 LLSSVVTTPTV
+712 
-723 DNIKTTG
+723 
-730 GVESNASLLTVE
+730 
-742 RFLPILYHWTAGIIR
+742 
-757 TSTLTV
+757 
-763 STIMA
+763 
-768 TTKLVISGLLQSLR
+768 
-782 ITTIGGVS
+782 
-790 VNCKPRLKNSEPV
+790 
-803 YDLLNAG
+803 
-810 PNHRFTI
+810 
-817 RTKHGALVV
+817 
-826 HNCGYG
+826 GYG
-832 VSWRK
+832 VGWRK

-873 IVAFW
+873 IVTFW

-884 IKALYLGYS
+884 IKAMYLGYS

>member
-1 MRIVV
+1 MRIVA

-68 ALKLDAPDVVTVAH
+68 ALRLDAPDVVTVAH

-123 KSMVKFFQCG
+123 KSMAKFFQCG

-145 KWPEDF
+145 NWPDDF

-172 SFKAMLPFVTADALL
+172 SFKAMLPFMTADALL

-227 KMFVFKSDEDFL
+227 KIFMFKSDEDFL
-239 KAIRSSASF
+239 KAIRSSVSF

-463 GKTGILSCLAG
+463 GKVGILSA
-474 DTEVLTNNGWK
+474 
-485 PIVMVSKDDKL
+485 
-496 WDGVQWVTHQGLICN
+496 
-511 GEKNT
+511 
-516 IDVDGVR
+516 
-523 MTPDHMILSGSSWK
+523 
-537 QARRCAQTRS
+537 
-547 YLSQALCTGG
+547 
-557 ESLEIW
+557 
-563 RSMIGDG
+563 
-570 GNTCANAPS
+570 
-579 VELCDGLAS
+579 
-588 TLYGESRLMPA
+588 
-599 SIAPLETLV
+599 
-608 TSSLS
+608 
-613 GHVTRITSR
+613 
-622 VQRLVSSLS
+622 
-631 FVLQGYEYMVRNVL
+631 
-645 KEWFWCSVPV
+645 
-655 EQNRTGYCSATST
+655 
-668 MGGLHGVIPVLR
+668 
-680 RRHRKAMLSYIPLTR
+680 
-695 TFAQNLRTGDV
+695 
-706 CSIELP
+706 
-712 LLSSVVTTPTV
+712 
-723 DNIKTTG
+723 
-730 GVESNASLLTVE
+730 
-742 RFLPILYHWTAGIIR
+742 
-757 TSTLTV
+757 
-763 STIMA
+763 
-768 TTKLVISGLLQSLR
+768 
-782 ITTIGGVS
+782 
-790 VNCKPRLKNSEPV
+790 
-803 YDLLNAG
+803 
-810 PNHRFTI
+810 
-817 RTKHGALVV
+817 
-826 HNCGYG
+826 GYG
-832 VSWRK
+832 VGWRK

-913 RDDVPTIIGPNKYTL
+913 RDDVPTIVGPNKYTL

>member
-6 LDFESF
+6 LDFETYWNS
-12 FSTKDG
+12 KD
-18 YTLTKIGPIS
+18 YTLSKIGPIS

-123 KSMVKFFQCG
+123 KSMAKFFQCG

-172 SFKAMLPFVTADALL
+172 SFKAMLPFMTADALL

-227 KMFVFKSDEDFL
+227 KMFMFKSDEDFL

-280 TNLSEEDYAVYTPAL
+280 TNLSEDDYAVYTPAL

-366 SSDKLNLQNLSK
+366 SSDRLNLQNLSK

-449 AKSGDKKLKAYRNV
+449 AKSGDKRLKAYRNV
-463 GKTGILSCLAG
+463 GKTGILSA
-474 DTEVLTNNGWK
+474 
-485 PIVMVSKDDKL
+485 
-496 WDGVQWVTHQGLICN
+496 
-511 GEKNT
+511 
-516 IDVDGVR
+516 
-523 MTPDHMILSGSSWK
+523 
-537 QARRCAQTRS
+537 
-547 YLSQALCTGG
+547 
-557 ESLEIW
+557 
-563 RSMIGDG
+563 
-570 GNTCANAPS
+570 
-579 VELCDGLAS
+579 
-588 TLYGESRLMPA
+588 
-599 SIAPLETLV
+599 
-608 TSSLS
+608 
-613 GHVTRITSR
+613 
-622 VQRLVSSLS
+622 
-631 FVLQGYEYMVRNVL
+631 
-645 KEWFWCSVPV
+645 
-655 EQNRTGYCSATST
+655 
-668 MGGLHGVIPVLR
+668 
-680 RRHRKAMLSYIPLTR
+680 
-695 TFAQNLRTGDV
+695 
-706 CSIELP
+706 
-712 LLSSVVTTPTV
+712 
-723 DNIKTTG
+723 
-730 GVESNASLLTVE
+730 
-742 RFLPILYHWTAGIIR
+742 
-757 TSTLTV
+757 
-763 STIMA
+763 
-768 TTKLVISGLLQSLR
+768 
-782 ITTIGGVS
+782 
-790 VNCKPRLKNSEPV
+790 
-803 YDLLNAG
+803 
-810 PNHRFTI
+810 
-817 RTKHGALVV
+817 
-826 HNCGYG
+826 GYG
-832 VSWRK
+832 VGWRK

-868 ASNPN
+868 ASNTN

-884 IKALYLGYS
+884 IKAMYLGYS

>member
-1 MRIVV
+1 MRLVAI
-6 LDFESF
+6 DFESF

-18 YTLTKIGPIS
+18 YTLTKMGPIS

-123 KSMVKFFQCG
+123 KSMAKFFQCG

-145 KWPEDF
+145 NWPEDF

-227 KMFVFKSDEDFL
+227 KMFMFKSDEDFL

-463 GKTGILSCLAG
+463 GKTGILSA
-474 DTEVLTNNGWK
+474 
-485 PIVMVSKDDKL
+485 
-496 WDGVQWVTHQGLICN
+496 
-511 GEKNT
+511 
-516 IDVDGVR
+516 
-523 MTPDHMILSGSSWK
+523 
-537 QARRCAQTRS
+537 
-547 YLSQALCTGG
+547 
-557 ESLEIW
+557 
-563 RSMIGDG
+563 
-570 GNTCANAPS
+570 
-579 VELCDGLAS
+579 
-588 TLYGESRLMPA
+588 
-599 SIAPLETLV
+599 
-608 TSSLS
+608 
-613 GHVTRITSR
+613 
-622 VQRLVSSLS
+622 
-631 FVLQGYEYMVRNVL
+631 
-645 KEWFWCSVPV
+645 
-655 EQNRTGYCSATST
+655 
-668 MGGLHGVIPVLR
+668 
-680 RRHRKAMLSYIPLTR
+680 
-695 TFAQNLRTGDV
+695 
-706 CSIELP
+706 
-712 LLSSVVTTPTV
+712 
-723 DNIKTTG
+723 
-730 GVESNASLLTVE
+730 
-742 RFLPILYHWTAGIIR
+742 
-757 TSTLTV
+757 
-763 STIMA
+763 
-768 TTKLVISGLLQSLR
+768 
-782 ITTIGGVS
+782 
-790 VNCKPRLKNSEPV
+790 
-803 YDLLNAG
+803 
-810 PNHRFTI
+810 
-817 RTKHGALVV
+817 
-826 HNCGYG
+826 GYG
-832 VSWRK
+832 VGWRK

-884 IKALYLGYS
+884 IKAMYLGYS

>member
-1 MRIVV
+1 MRIVA
-6 LDFESF
+6 LDFESY

-123 KSMVKFFQCG
+123 KSMAKFFQCG
-133 EKVEGTVISDGR
+133 EKVEGTLISDGR

-172 SFKAMLPFVTADALL
+172 SFKAMLTFVTADALL

-227 KMFVFKSDEDFL
+227 KMFMFKSDEDFL

-392 PEGMALVACDSSQ
+392 PEGMSLVACDSSQ

-463 GKTGILSCLAG
+463 GKVGILSA
-474 DTEVLTNNGWK
+474 
-485 PIVMVSKDDKL
+485 
-496 WDGVQWVTHQGLICN
+496 
-511 GEKNT
+511 
-516 IDVDGVR
+516 
-523 MTPDHMILSGSSWK
+523 
-537 QARRCAQTRS
+537 
-547 YLSQALCTGG
+547 
-557 ESLEIW
+557 
-563 RSMIGDG
+563 
-570 GNTCANAPS
+570 
-579 VELCDGLAS
+579 
-588 TLYGESRLMPA
+588 
-599 SIAPLETLV
+599 
-608 TSSLS
+608 
-613 GHVTRITSR
+613 
-622 VQRLVSSLS
+622 
-631 FVLQGYEYMVRNVL
+631 
-645 KEWFWCSVPV
+645 
-655 EQNRTGYCSATST
+655 
-668 MGGLHGVIPVLR
+668 
-680 RRHRKAMLSYIPLTR
+680 
-695 TFAQNLRTGDV
+695 
-706 CSIELP
+706 
-712 LLSSVVTTPTV
+712 
-723 DNIKTTG
+723 
-730 GVESNASLLTVE
+730 
-742 RFLPILYHWTAGIIR
+742 
-757 TSTLTV
+757 
-763 STIMA
+763 
-768 TTKLVISGLLQSLR
+768 
-782 ITTIGGVS
+782 
-790 VNCKPRLKNSEPV
+790 
-803 YDLLNAG
+803 
-810 PNHRFTI
+810 
-817 RTKHGALVV
+817 
-826 HNCGYG
+826 GYG
-832 VSWRK
+832 VGWRR

>member
-1 MRIVV
+1 MRLVAI
-6 LDFESF
+6 DFESF

-18 YTLTKIGPIS
+18 YTLTKMGPIE

-49 MTYDRVRVAEHDN
+49 MTYDKVRVAEHDN

-123 KSMVKFFQCG
+123 KSMAKFFQCG

-145 KWPEDF
+145 NWPDDF

-172 SFKAMLPFVTADALL
+172 SFKAMLPFMTADALL

-227 KMFVFKSDEDFL
+227 KMFMFKSDEDFL

-280 TNLSEEDYAVYTPAL
+280 INLSEEDYAVYTPAL

-485 PIVMVSKDDKL
+485 PIVTVSKDDKL
-496 WDGVQWVTHQGLICN
+496 WDGVQWVAHQGLVCN

-523 MTPDHMILSGSSWK
+523 MTPDHMVLSGSSWE
-537 QARRCAQTRS
+537 QASVCVQTRS
-547 YLSQALCTGG
+547 YLNRALRTGAAL
-557 ESLEIW
+557 LETW
-563 RSMIGDG
+563 RSTIGDG
-570 GNTCANAPS
+570 GNTYADAPS
-579 VELCDGLAS
+579 VE
-588 TLYGESRLMPA
+588 
-599 SIAPLETLV
+599 
-608 TSSLS
+608 
-613 GHVTRITSR
+613 
-622 VQRLVSSLS
+622 
-631 FVLQGYEYMVRNVL
+631 
-645 KEWFWCSVPV
+645 
-655 EQNRTGYCSATST
+655 
-668 MGGLHGVIPVLR
+668 
-680 RRHRKAMLSYIPLTR
+680 
-695 TFAQNLRTGDV
+695 
-706 CSIELP
+706 
-712 LLSSVVTTPTV
+712 
-723 DNIKTTG
+723 
-730 GVESNASLLTVE
+730 
-742 RFLPILYHWTAGIIR
+742 
-757 TSTLTV
+757 
-763 STIMA
+763 
-768 TTKLVISGLLQSLR
+768 
-782 ITTIGGVS
+782 
-790 VNCKPRLKNSEPV
+790 PRLKNSELV

-832 VSWRK
+832 VGWRK

-868 ASNPN
+868 ASNTN

-884 IKALYLGYS
+884 IKAMYLGYS

>member
-1 MRIVV
+1 MRLVAI
-6 LDFESF
+6 DFESF

-18 YTLTKIGPIS
+18 YTLTKMGPIS

-49 MTYDRVRVAEHDN
+49 MTYDKVRVAEHDN

-123 KSMVKFFQCG
+123 KSMAKFFQCG

-227 KMFVFKSDEDFL
+227 KMFMFKSDEDFL

-405 IEARILAYVANET
+405 IEARILAYAANET

-463 GKTGILSCLAG
+463 GKVGILSA
-474 DTEVLTNNGWK
+474 
-485 PIVMVSKDDKL
+485 
-496 WDGVQWVTHQGLICN
+496 
-511 GEKNT
+511 
-516 IDVDGVR
+516 
-523 MTPDHMILSGSSWK
+523 
-537 QARRCAQTRS
+537 
-547 YLSQALCTGG
+547 
-557 ESLEIW
+557 
-563 RSMIGDG
+563 
-570 GNTCANAPS
+570 
-579 VELCDGLAS
+579 
-588 TLYGESRLMPA
+588 
-599 SIAPLETLV
+599 
-608 TSSLS
+608 
-613 GHVTRITSR
+613 
-622 VQRLVSSLS
+622 
-631 FVLQGYEYMVRNVL
+631 
-645 KEWFWCSVPV
+645 
-655 EQNRTGYCSATST
+655 
-668 MGGLHGVIPVLR
+668 
-680 RRHRKAMLSYIPLTR
+680 
-695 TFAQNLRTGDV
+695 
-706 CSIELP
+706 
-712 LLSSVVTTPTV
+712 
-723 DNIKTTG
+723 
-730 GVESNASLLTVE
+730 
-742 RFLPILYHWTAGIIR
+742 
-757 TSTLTV
+757 
-763 STIMA
+763 
-768 TTKLVISGLLQSLR
+768 
-782 ITTIGGVS
+782 
-790 VNCKPRLKNSEPV
+790 
-803 YDLLNAG
+803 
-810 PNHRFTI
+810 
-817 RTKHGALVV
+817 
-826 HNCGYG
+826 GYG
-832 VSWRK
+832 VGWRR

-884 IKALYLGYS
+884 IKAMYLGYS

>member
-6 LDFESF
+6 LDYETYWNS
-12 FSTKDG
+12 KD
-18 YTLTKIGPIS
+18 YTLSKIGPIS

-49 MTYDRVRVAEHDN
+49 MTYDKVRVAEHDN

-123 KSMVKFFQCG
+123 KSMAKFFQCG

-145 KWPEDF
+145 NWPEDF

-172 SFKAMLPFVTADALL
+172 SFKAMLPFMTADALL

-227 KMFVFKSDEDFL
+227 RMFMFKSDEDFL

-260 MKYSVAKSETKRK
+260 MKYSMAKSETKRK

-463 GKTGILSCLAG
+463 GKVGILSA
-474 DTEVLTNNGWK
+474 
-485 PIVMVSKDDKL
+485 
-496 WDGVQWVTHQGLICN
+496 
-511 GEKNT
+511 
-516 IDVDGVR
+516 
-523 MTPDHMILSGSSWK
+523 
-537 QARRCAQTRS
+537 
-547 YLSQALCTGG
+547 
-557 ESLEIW
+557 
-563 RSMIGDG
+563 
-570 GNTCANAPS
+570 
-579 VELCDGLAS
+579 
-588 TLYGESRLMPA
+588 
-599 SIAPLETLV
+599 
-608 TSSLS
+608 
-613 GHVTRITSR
+613 
-622 VQRLVSSLS
+622 
-631 FVLQGYEYMVRNVL
+631 
-645 KEWFWCSVPV
+645 
-655 EQNRTGYCSATST
+655 
-668 MGGLHGVIPVLR
+668 
-680 RRHRKAMLSYIPLTR
+680 
-695 TFAQNLRTGDV
+695 
-706 CSIELP
+706 
-712 LLSSVVTTPTV
+712 
-723 DNIKTTG
+723 
-730 GVESNASLLTVE
+730 
-742 RFLPILYHWTAGIIR
+742 
-757 TSTLTV
+757 
-763 STIMA
+763 
-768 TTKLVISGLLQSLR
+768 
-782 ITTIGGVS
+782 
-790 VNCKPRLKNSEPV
+790 
-803 YDLLNAG
+803 
-810 PNHRFTI
+810 
-817 RTKHGALVV
+817 
-826 HNCGYG
+826 GYG
-832 VSWRK
+832 VGWRR

>member
-1 MRIVV
+1 MRIVA

-12 FSTKDG
+12 FDTKNG
-18 YTLTKIGPIS
+18 YTLTKMGPIS

-123 KSMVKFFQCG
+123 KSMAKFFQCG

-145 KWPEDF
+145 NWPEDF

-227 KMFVFKSDEDFL
+227 KMFMFKSDEDFL

-449 AKSGDKKLKAYRNV
+449 AKSGDKKLKSYRNV
-463 GKTGILSCLAG
+463 GKVGILSA
-474 DTEVLTNNGWK
+474 
-485 PIVMVSKDDKL
+485 
-496 WDGVQWVTHQGLICN
+496 
-511 GEKNT
+511 
-516 IDVDGVR
+516 
-523 MTPDHMILSGSSWK
+523 
-537 QARRCAQTRS
+537 
-547 YLSQALCTGG
+547 
-557 ESLEIW
+557 
-563 RSMIGDG
+563 
-570 GNTCANAPS
+570 
-579 VELCDGLAS
+579 
-588 TLYGESRLMPA
+588 
-599 SIAPLETLV
+599 
-608 TSSLS
+608 
-613 GHVTRITSR
+613 
-622 VQRLVSSLS
+622 
-631 FVLQGYEYMVRNVL
+631 
-645 KEWFWCSVPV
+645 
-655 EQNRTGYCSATST
+655 
-668 MGGLHGVIPVLR
+668 
-680 RRHRKAMLSYIPLTR
+680 
-695 TFAQNLRTGDV
+695 
-706 CSIELP
+706 
-712 LLSSVVTTPTV
+712 
-723 DNIKTTG
+723 
-730 GVESNASLLTVE
+730 
-742 RFLPILYHWTAGIIR
+742 
-757 TSTLTV
+757 
-763 STIMA
+763 
-768 TTKLVISGLLQSLR
+768 
-782 ITTIGGVS
+782 
-790 VNCKPRLKNSEPV
+790 
-803 YDLLNAG
+803 
-810 PNHRFTI
+810 
-817 RTKHGALVV
+817 
-826 HNCGYG
+826 GYG
-832 VSWRK
+832 VGWRK

-868 ASNPN
+868 ASNTN

-884 IKALYLGYS
+884 IKAMYLGYS

>member
-1 MRIVV
+1 MRLVAI
-6 LDFESF
+6 DFESF

-18 YTLTKIGPIS
+18 YTLTKMGPIS

-41 YIVTDAST
+41 YIITDAST

-68 ALKLDAPDVVTVAH
+68 ALRLDAPDVVTVAH

-123 KSMVKFFQCG
+123 KSMAKFFQCG

-145 KWPEDF
+145 NWPEDF

-227 KMFVFKSDEDFL
+227 KMFMFKSDEDFL

-273 KLEAEGK
+273 KLEDEGK

-463 GKTGILSCLAG
+463 GKTGILSA
-474 DTEVLTNNGWK
+474 
-485 PIVMVSKDDKL
+485 
-496 WDGVQWVTHQGLICN
+496 
-511 GEKNT
+511 
-516 IDVDGVR
+516 
-523 MTPDHMILSGSSWK
+523 
-537 QARRCAQTRS
+537 
-547 YLSQALCTGG
+547 
-557 ESLEIW
+557 
-563 RSMIGDG
+563 
-570 GNTCANAPS
+570 
-579 VELCDGLAS
+579 
-588 TLYGESRLMPA
+588 
-599 SIAPLETLV
+599 
-608 TSSLS
+608 
-613 GHVTRITSR
+613 
-622 VQRLVSSLS
+622 
-631 FVLQGYEYMVRNVL
+631 
-645 KEWFWCSVPV
+645 
-655 EQNRTGYCSATST
+655 
-668 MGGLHGVIPVLR
+668 
-680 RRHRKAMLSYIPLTR
+680 
-695 TFAQNLRTGDV
+695 
-706 CSIELP
+706 
-712 LLSSVVTTPTV
+712 
-723 DNIKTTG
+723 
-730 GVESNASLLTVE
+730 
-742 RFLPILYHWTAGIIR
+742 
-757 TSTLTV
+757 
-763 STIMA
+763 
-768 TTKLVISGLLQSLR
+768 
-782 ITTIGGVS
+782 
-790 VNCKPRLKNSEPV
+790 
-803 YDLLNAG
+803 
-810 PNHRFTI
+810 
-817 RTKHGALVV
+817 
-826 HNCGYG
+826 GYG
-832 VSWRK
+832 VGWRK

-868 ASNPN
+868 ASNTN

>member
-1 MRIVV
+1 MRLVAI
-6 LDFESF
+6 DFESF

-18 YTLTKIGPIS
+18 YTLTKMGPIS

-49 MTYDRVRVAEHDN
+49 MTYDKVRVAEHKN

-123 KSMVKFFQCG
+123 KSMTKFFQCG

-145 KWPEDF
+145 NWPEDF

-172 SFKAMLPFVTADALL
+172 SFKAMLPFMTADALL

-227 KMFVFKSDEDFL
+227 KMFMFKSDEDFL

-463 GKTGILSCLAG
+463 GKTGILSA
-474 DTEVLTNNGWK
+474 
-485 PIVMVSKDDKL
+485 
-496 WDGVQWVTHQGLICN
+496 
-511 GEKNT
+511 
-516 IDVDGVR
+516 
-523 MTPDHMILSGSSWK
+523 
-537 QARRCAQTRS
+537 
-547 YLSQALCTGG
+547 
-557 ESLEIW
+557 
-563 RSMIGDG
+563 
-570 GNTCANAPS
+570 
-579 VELCDGLAS
+579 
-588 TLYGESRLMPA
+588 
-599 SIAPLETLV
+599 
-608 TSSLS
+608 
-613 GHVTRITSR
+613 
-622 VQRLVSSLS
+622 
-631 FVLQGYEYMVRNVL
+631 
-645 KEWFWCSVPV
+645 
-655 EQNRTGYCSATST
+655 
-668 MGGLHGVIPVLR
+668 
-680 RRHRKAMLSYIPLTR
+680 
-695 TFAQNLRTGDV
+695 
-706 CSIELP
+706 
-712 LLSSVVTTPTV
+712 
-723 DNIKTTG
+723 
-730 GVESNASLLTVE
+730 
-742 RFLPILYHWTAGIIR
+742 
-757 TSTLTV
+757 
-763 STIMA
+763 
-768 TTKLVISGLLQSLR
+768 
-782 ITTIGGVS
+782 
-790 VNCKPRLKNSEPV
+790 
-803 YDLLNAG
+803 
-810 PNHRFTI
+810 
-817 RTKHGALVV
+817 
-826 HNCGYG
+826 GYG
-832 VSWRK
+832 VGWRK

-873 IVAFW
+873 IVTFW

-948 TRVKG
+948 IRVKG